1 MDLIVKEIPKEAI
14 QVLTIIKE
22 VLGDQL
28 VGVYLY
34 GSAVMGGLRVKS
46 DVDILVL
53 TNCGLSVAT
62 RSKLSKQLMR
72 ISGRPG
78 ESRGIR
84 PLEVTVVNQK
94 DVVPWHFPPRFEFM
108 YGEWLR
114 AQFEKGEIPGATV
127 DPDLALLLAQAERN
141 SITLFGAGVE
151 EALEPIPW
159 IDIQRAMRDSL
170 PGLIASVQGDE
181 RNVIL
186 TLARMWY
193 TASTSEFSSKYDA
206 ADWAIPQL
214 PEEHAAILDQAR
226 KAYLGEF
233 VDNWEGKEKELAS
246 LVDHLTAAIDPLL
259 II

>member
-22 VLGDQL
+22 LLEDQI

-34 GSAVMGGLRVKS
+34 GSAVSGGLRPNS

-84 PLEVTVVNQK
+84 PLEVTVVNQN

-193 TASTSEFSSKYDA
+193 TASTSEFSSKDGA

-214 PEEHAAILDQAR
+214 PEEHAALLDQAR

-246 LVDHLTAAIDPLL
+246 LVEHLEASIEPLL

>member
-22 VLGDQL
+22 VLEDQL

-34 GSAVMGGLRVKS
+34 GSAVTGGLRVKS
-46 DVDILVL
+46 DADILVL

-84 PLEVTVVNQK
+84 PLEVTVVNQN
-94 DVVPWHFPPRFEFM
+94 DVVPWHFPPRFEFL

-151 EALEPIPW
+151 ETLEPIPW

-193 TASTSEFSSKYDA
+193 TASTSEFSSKDGA

-233 VDNWEGKEKELAS
+233 VDNWEGKEKELTS
-246 LVDHLTAAIDPLL
+246 LVEHLKASIEPLL
-259 II
+259 CI

>member
-22 VLGDQL
+22 VLEDQL

-34 GSAVMGGLRVKS
+34 GSAVTGGLRVKS

-78 ESRGIR
+78 ESTGIR
-84 PLEVTVVNQK
+84 PLEITVVNQK

-114 AQFEKGEIPGATV
+114 E
-127 DPDLALLLAQAERN
+127 
-141 SITLFGAGVE
+141 
-151 EALEPIPW
+151 
-159 IDIQRAMRDSL
+159 
-170 PGLIASVQGDE
+170 
-181 RNVIL
+181 
-186 TLARMWY
+186 
-193 TASTSEFSSKYDA
+193 
-206 ADWAIPQL
+206 
-214 PEEHAAILDQAR
+214 
-226 KAYLGEF
+226 
-233 VDNWEGKEKELAS
+233 
-246 LVDHLTAAIDPLL
+246 
-259 II
+259 